1 MAENCKRQDI
11 DSIAALT
18 LTPETELPTITAEN
32 YPALLDAFSAGPAI
46 AQAAAEANGVVWEDH
61 TIDGPGGSIDVTVL
75 KPAQLL
81 GNSPLY
87 LAIHSGG
94 MIIGDRFGAINGG
107 YDEYSWIKEHNMII
121 VTPEYRLAPEHPAPA
136 GLDDCYATLEWAVE
150 QAEEWGVN
158 KDRIMVGGASGGGG
172 LAAGVAL
179 MARDRGEIDLFA
191 QCLIYPML
199 DARNIT
205 ASSQQFAEPHGRI
218 WPRES
223 NEFAWNALLGE
234 GHEEKDISPYI
245 APARATDLA
254 GLPTTYIDVGSAEVF
269 RDEDIKYALG
279 LLEAGVQTEL
289 HVWRGGYHGYDV
301 FGGAAP
307 VSLETTATRSNW
319 MQRILA

>member
-1 MAENCKRQDI
+1 
-11 DSIAALT
+11 
-18 LTPETELPTITAEN
+18 
-32 YPALLDAFSAGPAI
+32 
-46 AQAAAEANGVVWEDH
+46 
-61 TIDGPGGSIDVTVL
+61 
-75 KPAQLL
+75 
-81 GNSPLY
+81 
-87 LAIHSGG
+87 
-94 MIIGDRFGAINGG
+94 
-107 YDEYSWIKEHNMII
+107 
-121 VTPEYRLAPEHPAPA
+121 PA

-158 KDRIMVGGASGGGG
+158 KDRIMVSGACGGGG
-172 LAAGVAL
+172 LAADVAL
-179 MARDRGEIDLFA
+179 MARDRGETGRFA
-191 QCLIYPML
+191 QCLICPML
-199 DARNIT
+199 GARSST
-205 ASSQQFAEPHGRI
+205 ASSQPSAVTYGGI

-301 FGGAAP
+301 F
-307 VSLETTATRSNW
+307 
-319 MQRILA
+319 